1 MAEEGGKKKESM
13 HVVDAVPTTLDP
25 SDNGGFRIYLGD
37 DHKNLQCRFYEQ
49 KFPEVES
56 VVMVNVR
63 NIADMG
69 AYVSL
74 MEYDNVEGMILLS
87 ELSRRRIRSIH
98 KLIRVNRNEIVMVLR
113 VDKEKGYIDLSKRR
127 VSPEDVAACEDRYN
141 KAKAVHGVLRH
152 VAEKRKYYL
161 EDLYERI
168 GWPLYRK
175 YGHAYDAFK
184 LSLADDKKAGD
195 PFADLDVPED
205 LKEEIKAYIHRRLA
219 PQPKKIRSDI
229 EVSCFTYEGI
239 DAIKEALHAGIACG
253 TDNSAIKIKLI
264 APPIYVLSTT
274 TLEKDAGVALLT
286 KANNA
291 IRDSITAKGGK
302 MDVKMEPK
310 VVSDKEENELQQLIN
325 RVTLENEEV
334 DGDAPE
340 ED

>member
-1 MAEEGGKKKESM
+1 MSSEGKTL
-13 HVVDAVPTTLDP
+13 VAAVPTVLETEET
-25 SDNGGFRIYLGD
+25 NGGFRMFMGD
-37 DHKNLQCRFYEQ
+37 ENDRSNLNGRFYENRY
-49 KFPEVES
+49 PEVES

-74 MEYDNVEGMILLS
+74 LEYDNIEGMILLS

-98 KLIRVNRNEIVMVLR
+98 KLIRVNRNEVVMVLR

-127 VSPEDVAACEDRYN
+127 VSPEDVAACEDRFN

-152 VAEKRKYYL
+152 LAERRKYFL

-168 GWPLYRK
+168 GWPLYK
-175 YGHAYDAFK
+175 KFGHAYDAFK
-184 LSLADDKKAGD
+184 IAISEDKNAVD
-195 PFADLDVPED
+195 PFVDLDIPQE
-205 LKEEIKAYIHRRLA
+205 LKDELRTYILRRLA
-219 PQPKKIRSDI
+219 PQPIKIRSDI

-239 DAIKEALHAGIACG
+239 DAIREALFAGMALGSEQNPIR
-253 TDNSAIKIKLI
+253 IKLI

-274 TLEKDAGVALLT
+274 TLEKDVGISLL
-286 KANNA
+286 NSA
-291 IRDSITAKGGK
+291 IETIKEKITAKGGK
-302 MDVKMEPK
+302 IDVKMAPK
-310 VVSDKEENELQQLIN
+310 AVSVKEETELQDMMERLA
-325 RVTLENEEV
+325 LENEEV